1 MQRIALL
8 TAEDVGEIALDE
20 MAQAEISFVRPQI
33 AAIKNHDLVIV
44 SVERRDI
51 AALFKLTVVE
61 EIFAVLEEGI
71 AITDRRDLHRLTP
84 RALRDRTLEALPL
97 SRRQRGKRSST
108 SFWVFVKQDE
118 DHSVWRRSVAEQLVS
133 FYEGT
138 FSRWT
143 AREPADVEVWA
154 FLSEGRALVGLRLTD
169 SSFRQRRYKRDERPG
184 SLRPTLAAAVVLA
197 ARPREDE
204 VVLDPMCGV
213 GTLLLEY
220 GSSFP
225 KARLIGGDRDRDAL
239 ALAESNAGR
248 AGLSLE
254 LHQWNATTD
263 TSFSSFRGQ
272 ISLIICNLPFGK
284 QFGAN
289 EDLLILYRRALQVW
303 RDLLRA
309 DGRMIL
315 LTSRSKLV
323 HQVCSRLG
331 LTATDVYSFMI
342 QGIRAHVVRVSSR
355 HSMAID
361 DQISSR

>member
-20 MAQAEISFVRPQI
+20 MAQAEISFVRPHI
-33 AAIKNHDLVIV
+33 SRIRNHDIVVV
-44 SVERRDI
+44 SVERSDI
-51 AALFKLTVVE
+51 PALFTLTVVE
-61 EIFAVLEEGI
+61 EIFAVLEEGVAI
-71 AITDRRDLHRLTP
+71 ADRRDLHRLTP
-84 RALRDRTLEALPL
+84 RALRERTLEALPL
-97 SRRQRGKRSST
+97 SRRKRGKRSST

-118 DHSVWRRSVAEQLVS
+118 DQSVWRRSVAEQLVS
-133 FYEGT
+133 FYEAT

-154 FLSEGRALVGLRLTD
+154 FLFEGRALVGLRLTD

-197 ARPREDE
+197 ARPTNDE

-225 KARLIGGDRDRDAL
+225 EARLIGGDRDRDAL
-239 ALAESNAGR
+239 ALAESNAQR

-263 TSFSSFRGQ
+263 TPFTSLRGQ
-272 ISLIICNLPFGK
+272 VSLILCNLPFGK

-289 EDLLILYRRALQVW
+289 EDLLILYRRVLQVW
-303 RDLLRA
+303 RGLLRPE
-309 DGRMIL
+309 GRMIL
-315 LTSRSKLV
+315 LTSRPKLI
-323 HQVCSRLG
+323 HQVGRRLG
-331 LTATDVYSFMI
+331 LTTTDVYSFMV
-342 QGIRAHVVRVSSR
+342 QGIRASVVRVSSR
-355 HSMAID
+355 YSTELD
-361 DQISSR
+361 D

>member
-20 MAQAEISFVRPQI
+20 MEHAGISVVRPKI
-33 AAIKNHDLVIV
+33 TRIKNHDLVIV

-51 AALFKLTVVE
+51 GALFQLTVVE

-71 AITDRRDLHRLTP
+71 AITDRHTLHRLTP
-84 RALRDRTLEALPL
+84 RALRERTLEALPL
-97 SRRQRGKRSST
+97 SRRKRGKQSST

-118 DHSVWRRSVAEQLVS
+118 DHAVWRRSVAEQLVG
-133 FYEGT
+133 FYEGS

-154 FLSEGRALVGLRLTD
+154 FLAEGRALVGLRLTD

-197 ARPREDE
+197 ARPTEDE

-248 AGLSLE
+248 AGVSLE

-263 TSFSSFRGQ
+263 APFASLRSQ
-272 ISLIICNLPFGK
+272 VSLILCNLPFGK
-284 QFGAN
+284 QYGAN

-303 RDLLRA
+303 RDLLQPG
-309 DGRMIL
+309 GRMVL
-315 LTSRSKLV
+315 LTSRPKLI
-323 HQVCSRLG
+323 HQVVRRLG
-331 LTATDVYSFMI
+331 LTTTDVYSFMV
-342 QGIRAHVVRVSSR
+342 QGIRATVVRVASR
-355 HSMAID
+355 HSTELD
-361 DQISSR
+361 YGRGE